1 MATDLTIKMKKP
13 KFLGILYRLKVMLPS
28 LTVWGKSF

>member
-13 KFLGILYRLKVMLPS
+13 KFIGIICRLKVMLPS
-28 LTVWGKSF
+28 LTV